1 MTSQL
6 RASARLA
13 NKPKHNSV
21 YLKKLKNAS
30 EFSIS
35 DVIACVYAPDVFFAQ
50 KTYNTIFKKSR
61 IRHLTRSPLLTLRC
75 YTQEMEACLKAGNA
89 EAHFIEEVKQYFAL
103 DQPKKGLKH
112 LKFSAKNNHDLGTY
126 FYANLLM
133 ITGEHEEGMTF
144 MDLFN
149 WRTNM
154 LSVD

>member
-30 EFSIS
+30 E
-35 DVIACVYAPDVFFAQ
+35 
-50 KTYNTIFKKSR
+50 

>member
-1 MTSQL
+1 
-6 RASARLA
+6 
-13 NKPKHNSV
+13 
-21 YLKKLKNAS
+21 
-30 EFSIS
+30 
-35 DVIACVYAPDVFFAQ
+35 
-50 KTYNTIFKKSR
+50 
-61 IRHLTRSPLLTLRC
+61 
-75 YTQEMEACLKAGNA
+75 MEACLKAGNA

-149 WRTNM
+149 WRTNITLRDVPIVKRPSYGTNMILIMPPRICM
-154 LSVD
+154 LKGKEDRCNVCYYYKQMQMFLDMIT